1 MVSCLD
7 ECTVSLSPILRRGWA
22 LKGSRPVAKINHSRY
37 RFHIIGVKT
46 KNTFVFSFIVKQNQK
61 TFLRFMKKVVKRFP
75 KLVLFVDNASWHKGK
90 PIKHFF
96 RKRKKTVR
104 VYFFPTYS
112 PELNPVEQHWKML
125 KNKLGNKCLRSVST
139 TKYHT
144 NNILK
149 RKDLM
154 PKMFHYFSN

>member
-7 ECTVSLSPILRRGWA
+7 ECTVSLSPILRKGWA

-37 RFHIIGVKT
+37 RFHIIGART
-46 KNTFVFSFIVKQNQK
+46 KNTFVFRFIAKQNQR
-61 TFLRFMKKVVKRFP
+61 TVLRFLKKLVKRFP
-75 KLVLFVDNASWHKGK
+75 KLVLFVDNATWHKGK
-90 PIKHFF
+90 RIIRFIRR
-96 RKRKKTVR
+96 RKRTLR
-104 VYFFPTYS
+104 VLFFPKYS